1 MIKINNTEYKN
12 FGEWWLS
19 LSDQEAMGAYSKCAG
34 DFLSSFSL
42 RGMAARSN
50 KLTWD
55 KYLRIEASFNAS
67 S

>member
-1 MIKINNTEYKN
+1 MFKINNNEYKN
-12 FGEWWLS
+12 FGEWWIS
-19 LSDQEAMGAYSKCAG
+19 LSDDESMVAYSKCAG
-34 DFLSSFSL
+34 DFLFSFAL

-55 KYLRIEASFNAS
+55 KYLRIEAAFNAS